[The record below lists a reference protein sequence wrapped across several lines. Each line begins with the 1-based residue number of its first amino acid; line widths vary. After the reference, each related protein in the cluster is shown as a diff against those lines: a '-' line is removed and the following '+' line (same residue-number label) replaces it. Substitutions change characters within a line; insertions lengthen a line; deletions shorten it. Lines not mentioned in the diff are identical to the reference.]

1 MDLNGNISYTFY
13 TPYTNLS
20 IYWTSN
26 GLLFCGLIM
35 NILFIAIAF
44 KEKKTKKQTDVT
56 LVMACFVQC
65 GYSLFMFVKTT
76 FMFTRTKEYKVI
88 KPWIIVFGM
97 YIQYIFI
104 FMTYQ
109 L

>member
-35 NILFIAIAF
+35 NILFIVITF

-56 LVMACFVQC
+56 LVMPCFVQC
-65 GYSLFMFVKTT
+65 GYSLFMSVKTT
-76 FMFTRTKEYKVI
+76 YLFTWNNKYDI
-88 KPWIIVFGM
+88 AKPWMVLFGT
-97 YIQYIFI
+97 YIYILDI
-104 FMTYQ
+104 EMDSR
-109 L
+109 

>member
-1 MDLNGNISYTFY
+1 LY
-13 TPYTNLS
+13 TPLGCVNYYNDP
-20 IYWTSN
+20 
-26 GLLFCGLIM
+26 
-35 NILFIAIAF
+35 F

-88 KPWIIVFGM
+88 KPWIIVF
-97 YIQYIFI
+97 IEIHSSI
-104 FMTYQ
+104 KISNDTSTI
-109 L
+109 